1 MAGQGLSF
9 GSNGK
14 WSDSTGGCEASDVS
28 DEEGRGITYR
38 AFCYPPDRHTMRA
51 FVRHTTDMD
60 IVTNVSNL
68 ATQGA
73 TSAWLLVGNFLVLVV
88 LTVIMIGFSY
98 KSGRGGIISLLLSFY
113 AGYAIYL
120 AFPYTKEILGAG
132 STPMMKAIISV
143 VLFAIA
149 SFIPFHFIQRLTST
163 GFGVLSFV
171 PRFVLSF
178 LSAAFLLALAYHV
191 FNVSNI
197 YTFPEPLNTLF
208 APDGYFFYWFIAPLV
223 GLFIFV
229 H

>member
-1 MAGQGLSF
+1 MLH
-9 GSNGK
+9 
-14 WSDSTGGCEASDVS
+14 
-28 DEEGRGITYR
+28 TYR
-38 AFCYPPDRHTMRA
+38 
-51 FVRHTTDMD
+51 MD
-60 IVTNVSNL
+60 IVTNVSNI
-68 ATQGA
+68 ATHGA
-73 TSAWLLVGNFLVLVV
+73 SSAWVLAGNFIVLVV

-113 AGYAIYL
+113 AGYAIYMV
-120 AFPYTKEILGAG
+120 FPYTKDILGAG
-132 STPMMKAIISV
+132 STPLMKAIISV
-143 VLFAIA
+143 ILYAIA
-149 SFIPFHFIQRLTST
+149 TFIPFHFIQRLTST

-191 FNVSNI
+191 FHVSNI

-223 GLFIFV
+223 GLIFFV